1 MSDKS
6 GRELRGASFLCSPF
20 SMEAGE
26 ALELDSQKNR
36 AANWVFGSVGLILVP
51 SGVAG
56 ALPNHYYKKKLS
68 CDL

>member
-1 MSDKS
+1 
-6 GRELRGASFLCSPF
+6 
-20 SMEAGE
+20 MEAGE

-56 ALPNHYYKKKLS
+56 ALPNHYYKKT
-68 CDL
+68 